1 MRLARAIDRWMGEL
15 ARSGRKEST
24 RASYSRHLNKL
35 IDHLERTKPDPDVR
49 PEDVSVV
56 TATRAEVERMLAGTK
71 GWQEFLCLTILAY
84 TGVRRDAA
92 SRLRWKDVDL
102 Y

>member
-1 MRLARAIDRWMGEL
+1 MMGLFKWLYLEGEVDANPMLRVARPR
-15 ARSGRKEST
+15 R
-24 RASYSRHLNKL
+24 
-35 IDHLERTKPDPDVR
+35 VR

-56 TATRAEVERMLAGTK
+56 TVTRAEVERMLAGTK

-92 SRLRWKDVDL
+92 SRLSLEGRRSRRRHGDIPRQGE
-102 Y
+102 